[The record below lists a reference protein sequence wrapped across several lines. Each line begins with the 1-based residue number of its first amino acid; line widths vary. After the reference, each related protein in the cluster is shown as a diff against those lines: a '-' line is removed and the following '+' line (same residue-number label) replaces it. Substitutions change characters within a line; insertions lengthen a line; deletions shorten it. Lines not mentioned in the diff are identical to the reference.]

1 MLLALGAVDP
11 VTATFLALLAIS
23 VGLRMW
29 LAERQ
34 VRYVRTHAGR
44 VPEPFAGR
52 VSLEAHDKA
61 ARYTVAGTRFGQL
74 ALGVRSAIL
83 LLWTLGGGLQLWDGA
98 AGSLGW
104 EPLSMGLVFVV
115 GFFALQ
121 ALLGLPLSA
130 WRTFVLEERFG
141 FNRTKPG
148 LFVADFLKELVLLA
162 VLATPLVLLALWLM
176 RSIAFW
182 WWLPVWGAW
191 IVFQLLVTWAYP
203 AFILPWFNKLEPLEE
218 GELRERL
225 EDLVARTGFSS
236 QGVFVM
242 DGSRRSAHSNAFFS
256 GIGNKKRI
264 VLFDTLME
272 TLSAGQMEA
281 VLAHELGHFRLRHVP
296 KMLMLNAVGSAVA
309 LAGLALVADRA
320 AFYTGLGVQTM
331 SVHAALVLF
340 FLVTPL
346 IGVLLQP
353 LFVGM
358 MRRYEFEADA
368 FAGKHAQASDLVGAL
383 VRLNIDNA
391 STLTPDPLYSAY
403 HYTHPPPA
411 QRVARLEA
419 SAPA

>member
-1 MLLALGAVDP
+1 MDP
-11 VTATFLALLAIS
+11 VTVAFLALLAIS
-23 VGLRMW
+23 VALRMW

-34 VRYVRTHAGR
+34 VRYVRAHAST
-44 VPEPFAGR
+44 VPEAFAER
-52 VSLEAHDKA
+52 VDLEAHDRA
-61 ARYTVAGTRFGQL
+61 ARYTAAGTRFGQL
-74 ALGVRSAIL
+74 GLGVRTAL
-83 LLWTLGGGLQLWDGA
+83 LLIWTLGGGLQLWDGA
-98 AGSLGW
+98 ARSLGW
-104 EPLSMGLVFVV
+104 GPLSVGLIFVI

-141 FNRTKPG
+141 FNRMKPG

-176 RSIAFW
+176 RSLAFW

-191 IVFQLLVTWAYP
+191 MVFQLLVTWAYP

-218 GELRERL
+218 GELRARL
-225 EDLVARTGFSS
+225 EQLVARTGFSS

-264 VLFDTLME
+264 VLFDTLMK
-272 TLSAGQMEA
+272 TLSAGQLEA

-296 KMLMLNAVGSAVA
+296 KMLTMNAVGSALA
-309 LAGLALVADRA
+309 LAGLALVADQA
-320 AFYTGLGVQTM
+320 TFYTGLGMQTV
-331 SVHAALVLF
+331 SAQAALVLF
-340 FLVTPL
+340 FLVSPL

-368 FAGKHAQASDLVGAL
+368 FATEHAQASDLVGAL

-391 STLTPDPLYSAY
+391 STLTPDPLYSSY

-419 SAPA
+419 LAPA